1 MTITKYERARLDC
14 WEIRNTFGLEWW
26 FDTEAC
32 EQVRAASV
40 ALHNADVRKC
50 NTGADPSRVEKRAH
64 KACEAFNRS
73 LIGLSERRSPCA
85 TIAANGYGLRYIE
98 IRRGTLVYSF

>member
-14 WEIRNTFGLEWW
+14 WEIRNMFGLVEW
-26 FDTEAC
+26 FNTAAC

-40 ALHNADVRKC
+40 ALHNADVREC
-50 NTGADPSRVEKRAH
+50 NTGADPARAEKRAR

-73 LIGLSERRSPCA
+73 LLGLSETRSICA
-85 TIAANGYGLRYIE
+85 TIAANGYGFRYIE
-98 IRRGTLVYSF
+98 IRRDTLVYAF